1 MKLQPTCRRAAR
13 LLSACLLFALIALPQ
28 VAKRPLN
35 HKDYDGWRSISAQ
48 ALTRDGKTLLYAIF
62 PEEGEGEL
70 VIRDLASGKER
81 RETIGQQPPPPLP
94 SDEGPSPEELQR
106 RNIRIVVSHD
116 GHYAVTQV
124 FPTKAATE
132 QAKKDR
138 KPAPRNGMLIAD
150 VSGATSAI
158 RIAEVDSFQ
167 TPEKGASWVAYK
179 KSAKTPA
186 AEAPAAPTAA
196 NNDNEIEDQRGG
208 GAPDRPGR
216 RTFGTDLVL
225 RNLSSGAERTFED
238 VAEFTFANDGKVL
251 TYAVQSRKNET
262 NGVFAVTP
270 DSGAAPVALL
280 SGKGRYTRP
289 IFDRE
294 QTQAAFLTDRDDSK
308 FAVYVWDRKSAATAV
323 VTASNSA
330 SALKPGCNISDRA
343 PASFSRDGS
352 KLYFACAYG
361 NPAREEGPA
370 APTAAPGPND
380 DKVVADLWHYKDDYV
395 QPMQKVRAAQE
406 RNRSYRAMIDLNSK
420 SIAQL
425 TDPTMQQAFTTDD
438 GKAAVGTDDR
448 ALRSMV
454 DYDGNYANLYLIDT
468 ATGARKLLFEKQRSG
483 GGGGGGFGGGPVTWS
498 PNGKAFLLFRDSN
511 WYSVAVPS
519 GVVTNLTGSM
529 AEKFWN
535 EENDSPAAAGSY
547 GQAGWTKEGNW
558 VLLYDRFDVWA
569 ISADGKSQKNLTGGM
584 GRRDG
589 MQFRVQRLDRQD
601 VAEEEDRGIDSSK
614 SLLLRAEHFTTRDSG
629 YYSVPNLN
637 TATPQKLIWGS
648 KNYRA
653 VIRAKDADV
662 VLMTAQTFHD
672 EPNLNVTDS
681 SFRSPKQVTEMNPQ
695 KAGMLWGSGELMNF
709 KNVDGVA
716 LQAAVY
722 KPENFDPS
730 RKYPVMVYIYE
741 RLSQNLHTF
750 VRPTPGTS
758 INMAYYVSNGY
769 IVLTPDI
776 VYQVGSPGQSA
787 LKCVLPAIQAL
798 ANQGSVNENAIGIQ
812 GHSWGGYQIAY
823 MVTQTNRFKA
833 AEAGAPVGN
842 MTSAYN
848 GIRWGTGLPR
858 QFQYEKTQSRIGG
871 TIWDHTLNF
880 IENSPVF
887 HADKVNTPLL
897 ILHDDQDDAVPWYQG
912 IELFLSLRRL
922 GKEAYLWNYNGEFH
936 GLRRRPDQKDFTLR
950 MQQFF
955 DYLLKDAQKPDWM
968 EKGIPY
974 TEREKEKEKTD
985 AAYRR

>member
-1 MKLQPTCRRAAR
+1 
-13 LLSACLLFALIALPQ
+13 
-28 VAKRPLN
+28 VA
-35 HKDYDGWRSISAQ
+35 
-48 ALTRDGKTLLYAIF
+48 
-62 PEEGEGEL
+62 
-70 VIRDLASGKER
+70 
-81 RETIGQQPPPPLP
+81 
-94 SDEGPSPEELQR
+94 
-106 RNIRIVVSHD
+106 
-116 GHYAVTQV
+116 
-124 FPTKAATE
+124 
-132 QAKKDR
+132 
-138 KPAPRNGMLIAD
+138 
-150 VSGATSAI
+150 
-158 RIAEVDSFQ
+158 
-167 TPEKGASWVAYK
+167 
-179 KSAKTPA
+179 
-186 AEAPAAPTAA
+186 
-196 NNDNEIEDQRGG
+196 
-208 GAPDRPGR
+208 
-216 RTFGTDLVL
+216 
-225 RNLSSGAERTFED
+225 
-238 VAEFTFANDGKVL
+238 
-251 TYAVQSRKNET
+251 SRKNET
-262 NGVFAVTP
+262 NGVYAVTP
-270 DSGAAPVALL
+270 DSDAAPAALL
-280 SGKGRYTRP
+280 VGKGRYTRP

-294 QTQAAFLTDRDDSK
+294 QTKAAFLTDRDESK
-308 FAVYVWDRKSAATAV
+308 FAVYVWDRKSAVTPV
-323 VTASNSA
+323 VTAANSA
-330 SALKPGCNISDRA
+330 SALKAGCNVSDRA
-343 PASFSRDGS
+343 PASFSRDGA

-361 NPAREEGPA
+361 NPAREEAPATPA
-370 APTAAPGPND
+370 APAPGLND
-380 DKVVADLWHYKDDYV
+380 DRVVADLWHYKDDYV

-420 SIAQL
+420 SITQL

-448 ALRSMV
+448 NLRSMV
-454 DYDGNYANLYLIDT
+454 DYDGNYANFYLVDT
-468 ATGARKLLFEKQRSG
+468 ATGTRKLLFEKQRSG
-483 GGGGGGFGGGPVTWS
+483 GGGGGGGFGGGPVTWA
-498 PNGKAFLLFRDSN
+498 PNGKAFVVFRDGN
-511 WYSVAVPS
+511 WHSVAVPS

-529 AEKFWN
+529 SEKFWN
-535 EENDSPAAAGSY
+535 EEHDSPSEAGSY
-547 GQAGWTKEGNW
+547 GQAGWTKDGNW
-558 VLLYDRFDVWA
+558 VLLYDHFDVWA
-569 ISADGKSQKNLTGGM
+569 VSPDGKSQKNLTGGM

-589 MQFRVQRLDRQD
+589 VQFRVQRLDRQED
-601 VAEEEDRGIDSSK
+601 ADEEDRGIDSAK
-614 SLLLRAEHFTTRDSG
+614 PLLLRAENVMTRDTG
-629 YYSVPNLN
+629 YYSIPNLN
-637 TATPQKLIWGS
+637 TATPQKLIWGPKS
-648 KNYRA
+648 YRA
-653 VIRAKDADV
+653 VIKAKDADV
-662 VLMTAQTFHD
+662 VLMTASTFHD
-672 EPNLNVTDS
+672 EPNLQVTDS
-681 SFRSPKQVTEMNPQ
+681 TFRNPKQVTEMNPQ
-695 KAGMLWGSGELMNF
+695 KAGMLWGNGELMKF
-709 KNVDGVA
+709 KSVDGVP

-722 KPENFDPS
+722 KPENFDPK

-776 VYQVGSPGQSA
+776 VYQVGNPGQSA

-798 ANQGSVNENAIGIQ
+798 SDQGFVNDNAIGIQ

-887 HADKVNTPLL
+887 HANKVQTPLL

-955 DYLLKDAQKPDWM
+955 DYLLKDAQKPEWM

-974 TEREKEKEKTD
+974 NEREKEKAKTD
-985 AAYRR
+985 EAYKQ